1 MSLTTLKKLLKKHV
15 ITGLLVIAFIS
26 SLSIQL
32 MGSWQAIKPVK
43 NALRPLSHGKKGY
56 EVFGFAP
63 YWTLDKMQGVDFNVL
78 TTLAYFGVP
87 VQSDGSFNTSDVGYQ
102 TFQSDKATQ
111 LFTKAHSFG
120 TRVVLTLTMM
130 DNTTIQSVMDNSSAQ
145 DQTISQAIQTVQSRG
160 IDGVNVDFEYVGDP
174 GQDYRNKFS
183 EFIDHLTQRMH
194 AAIRS
199 SQVTVSVYA
208 SAIKDPKIYDISAL
222 GKEADG
228 IFMMAYDFATV
239 GADNAMP
246 TAPLYGYK
254 SGTYWYDVSTA
265 VSDFLT
271 QMPANKLILGVPW
284 YAYNYVVYSPGI
296 KAQTRPYYSWK
307 GQPVTQTYASANSQI
322 TTASS
327 NYYSGWDSQGQVG
340 WKAYYV
346 PSTGTWRMVFMDD
359 PRSLSLKYDFA
370 KSNHLQGVGI
380 WALGFEDGQQ
390 DMWALLE
397 NKFGAKIADASV
409 LNKPIDNAY

>member
-1 MSLTTLKKLLKKHV
+1 MSLTQVKTTIRQYV
-15 ITGLLVIAFIS
+15 ITGLLLIVLLVS
-26 SLSIQL
+26 SSMQL
-32 MGSWQAIKPVK
+32 GSVVHVK
-43 NALRPLSHGKKGY
+43 THTGPHLQTLSHGKDGH

-63 YWTLDKMQGVDFNVL
+63 YWTMDKMQGVDFNVL

-87 VQSDGSFNTSDVGYQ
+87 VQADGTFATNDVGYQ
-102 TFQSDKATQ
+102 TFESDKATQ

-120 TRVVLTLTMM
+120 TRVVLTLT
-130 DNTTIQSVMDNSSAQ
+130 SMDNSTIESIMNDQAAQ
-145 DQTISQAIQTVQSRG
+145 DRTVAQAVQIVKDRG
-160 IDGVNVDFEYVGDP
+160 IDGINVDFEYVGDP
-174 GQDYRNKFS
+174 GQVYRDKFS
-183 EFIDHLTQRMH
+183 SFINHLTIAMH
-194 AAIRS
+194 AAVPS

-222 GKEADG
+222 GKSTDG

-254 SGTYWYDVSTA
+254 DGTYWYDVSTA

-284 YAYNYVVYSPGI
+284 YAYNYVVSNPGV
-296 KAQTRPYYSWK
+296 KAVTLPSYSWR
-307 GQPVTQTYASANSQI
+307 GSPVTQTYSVATTQVTPSANGYQ
-322 TTASS
+322 T
-327 NYYSGWDSQGQVG
+327 GWDNEGKVS

-346 PSTGTWRMVFMDD
+346 ASTGAWRIVFLDD
-359 PRSLSLKYDFA
+359 VQSLGLKYDFA
-370 KSNHLQGVGI
+370 KDKHLLGVGM

-390 DMWALLE
+390 DMWNLLE
-397 NKFGAKIADASV
+397 NKFGAKIADNSV
-409 LNKPIDNAY
+409 LNKPID